1 MEELFKKR
9 KSMQLFRNS
18 CKSVEQYLN
27 IVNQDHSHLKLAT
40 RSPGAS
46 PCGAGRNNG
55 RTAEVSEHHGFG
67 NIGNT
72 RAAPGVSDALPM
84 DTTLSSPAG
93 STAVD
98 LGRRVR
104 AARLAHDLTLDTASR
119 LCGVSRSTLS
129 KIENGNMSP
138 TFDVLQKIVVGLKI
152 DLGELFG
159 SVPKLNAGGRRAL
172 TRSGAG
178 QRHAYRGY
186 QMELLATDL
195 AHKAMLPFRI
205 RITAHSL
212 DAFDDWGRHEG
223 EEFLYVISGSVCL
236 YSELYAPTQLEA
248 GDSLYF
254 DSRTGH
260 AAISTSKEDAEVLWM
275 ATSATIPAAATQA
288 AAPKKT
294 ARSRAKTTDV

>member
-1 MEELFKKR
+1 
-9 KSMQLFRNS
+9 
-18 CKSVEQYLN
+18 
-27 IVNQDHSHLKLAT
+27 
-40 RSPGAS
+40 
-46 PCGAGRNNG
+46 
-55 RTAEVSEHHGFG
+55 
-67 NIGNT
+67 
-72 RAAPGVSDALPM
+72 M
-84 DTTLSSPAG
+84 DTLLNQPAG
-93 STAVD
+93 SSTAD

-104 AARLAHDLTLDTASR
+104 AARVAHDLTLDSASR
-119 LCGVSRSTLS
+119 RCGVSRSTLS
-129 KIENGNMSP
+129 KIENGLMSP

-152 DLGELFG
+152 DLVELFG
-159 SVPKLNAGGRRAL
+159 SVPGHNAGGRRAL
-172 TRSGAG
+172 TRRGAG

-223 EEFLYVISGSVCL
+223 EEFIYVISGSVCL
-236 YSELYAPTQLEA
+236 YSELYAPTELEA

-275 ATSATIPAAATQA
+275 ATHATAPGAVQEAELATKSA
-288 AAPKKT
+288 
-294 ARSRAKTTDV
+294 RAKSKPSAK

>member
-1 MEELFKKR
+1 
-9 KSMQLFRNS
+9 
-18 CKSVEQYLN
+18 
-27 IVNQDHSHLKLAT
+27 
-40 RSPGAS
+40 
-46 PCGAGRNNG
+46 
-55 RTAEVSEHHGFG
+55 
-67 NIGNT
+67 
-72 RAAPGVSDALPM
+72 M
-84 DTTLSSPAG
+84 DTTLNPSA
-93 STAVD
+93 STATTD

-104 AARLAHDLTLDTASR
+104 AARVAQDLTLDTASR

-129 KIENGNMSP
+129 KVENGLMSP
-138 TFDVLQKIVVGLKI
+138 TFDVLQKIVSGLRI
-152 DLGELFG
+152 DLAELFG
-159 SVPKLNAGGRRAL
+159 TTPKLNASGRRAL
-172 TRSGAG
+172 TRNGAG

-236 YSELYAPTQLEA
+236 YSELYAPTYLDA

-260 AAISTSKEDAEVLWM
+260 AAISTSEEDAEVLWM
-275 ATSATIPAAATQA
+275 ATSGHLPGSAPEAQA
-288 AAPKKT
+288 AAKPPRTK
-294 ARSRAKTTDV
+294 AKPSTD

>member
-1 MEELFKKR
+1 M
-9 KSMQLFRNS
+9 
-18 CKSVEQYLN
+18 
-27 IVNQDHSHLKLAT
+27 
-40 RSPGAS
+40 
-46 PCGAGRNNG
+46 
-55 RTAEVSEHHGFG
+55 
-67 NIGNT
+67 IGNKSLGGISLT
-72 RAAPGVSDALPM
+72 GEYRQFPTPPM
-84 DTTLSSPAG
+84 DSTLPPSATTTT
-93 STAVD
+93 TA

-104 AARLAHDLTLDTASR
+104 AARVVQDLTLDTASR

-129 KIENGNMSP
+129 KVENGLMSP
-138 TFDVLQKIVVGLKI
+138 TFDVLQKIVGGLRI
-152 DLGELFG
+152 DLAELFG
-159 SVPKLNAGGRRAL
+159 TPPRLNAGGRRAL
-172 TRSGAG
+172 TRNGAG

-236 YSELYAPTQLEA
+236 YSELYAPTYLEA

-260 AAISTSKEDAEVLWM
+260 AAISTSEQDAEVLWM
-275 ATSATIPAAATQA
+275 ATNAHLPGV
-288 AAPKKT
+288 APDAPVTSK
-294 ARSRAKTTDV
+294 SRAKAKLPAI

>member
-1 MEELFKKR
+1 
-9 KSMQLFRNS
+9 
-18 CKSVEQYLN
+18 
-27 IVNQDHSHLKLAT
+27 
-40 RSPGAS
+40 
-46 PCGAGRNNG
+46 
-55 RTAEVSEHHGFG
+55 
-67 NIGNT
+67 
-72 RAAPGVSDALPM
+72 M
-84 DTTLSSPAG
+84 DTLLNQPAG
-93 STAVD
+93 SSTAD

-104 AARLAHDLTLDTASR
+104 AARVAHDLTLDTASR
-119 LCGVSRSTLS
+119 VCGVSRSTLS
-129 KIENGNMSP
+129 KIENGLMSP

-152 DLGELFG
+152 DLVELFG
-159 SVPKLNAGGRRAL
+159 SVPGHNTGGRRAL
-172 TRSGAG
+172 TRRGAG

-205 RITAHSL
+205 RITAHLL

-275 ATSATIPAAATQA
+275 ATHATTPGATHQVQPATKPARTKSKLSA
-288 AAPKKT
+288 K
-294 ARSRAKTTDV
+294 

>member
-1 MEELFKKR
+1 MR
-9 KSMQLFRNS
+9 GPPA
-18 CKSVEQYLN
+18 
-27 IVNQDHSHLKLAT
+27 LA
-40 RSPGAS
+40 
-46 PCGAGRNNG
+46 
-55 RTAEVSEHHGFG
+55 VSLP
-67 NIGNT
+67 T
-72 RAAPGVSDALPM
+72 SPM
-84 DTTLSSPAG
+84 DTTLNPSASPA
-93 STAVD
+93 TTD

-104 AARLAHDLTLDTASR
+104 AARVAQDLTLDTASR

-129 KIENGNMSP
+129 KVENGLMSP
-138 TFDVLQKIVVGLKI
+138 TFDVLQKIVGGLRI
-152 DLGELFG
+152 DLAELFG
-159 SVPKLNAGGRRAL
+159 TTPKLNAGGRRAL

-236 YSELYAPTQLEA
+236 YSELYAPTYLEA

-260 AAISTSKEDAEVLWM
+260 AAISTSEEDAEVLWM
-275 ATSATIPAAATQA
+275 ATSARLAGVVPEGK
-288 AAPKKT
+288 PVSKVP
-294 ARSRAKTTDV
+294 RAKAKLPAR

>member
-1 MEELFKKR
+1 MDAPHP
-9 KSMQLFRNS
+9 Q
-18 CKSVEQYLN
+18 
-27 IVNQDHSHLKLAT
+27 
-40 RSPGAS
+40 SP
-46 PCGAGRNNG
+46 
-55 RTAEVSEHHGFG
+55 T
-67 NIGNT
+67 
-72 RAAPGVSDALPM
+72 
-84 DTTLSSPAG
+84 
-93 STAVD
+93 STSAD

-104 AARLAHDLTLDTASR
+104 TARRAHDLTLDTASR

-129 KIENGNMSP
+129 KIENGLMSP

-159 SVPKLNAGGRRAL
+159 STPKANAGGRRAL
-172 TRSGAG
+172 TRKDAG

-223 EEFLYVISGSVCL
+223 EEFLYVLSGSVCL
-236 YSELYAPTQLEA
+236 YSELYAPTYLET

-260 AAISTSKEDAEVLWM
+260 AAISTSDEDAEVLWM
-275 ATSATIPAAATQA
+275 ATSVIGDNAEHTVPTAAQAATRPQRQ
-288 AAPKKT
+288 KT
-294 ARSRAKTTDV
+294 KPSA

>member
-1 MEELFKKR
+1 MDAPL
-9 KSMQLFRNS
+9 NS
-18 CKSVEQYLN
+18 S
-27 IVNQDHSHLKLAT
+27 
-40 RSPGAS
+40 
-46 PCGAGRNNG
+46 
-55 RTAEVSEHHGFG
+55 
-67 NIGNT
+67 
-72 RAAPGVSDALPM
+72 SDAA
-84 DTTLSSPAG
+84 SAN
-93 STAVD
+93 

-104 AARLAHDLTLDTASR
+104 NARLAEDLTLDAASR

-129 KIENGNMSP
+129 KIENGLMSP
-138 TFDVLQKIVVGLKI
+138 TFDVLQKIVMGLKI

-159 SVPKLNAGGRRAL
+159 SAPKLNAGGRRAL
-172 TRSGAG
+172 TRRDAG

-195 AHKAMLPFRI
+195 AHKTMLPFRI

-223 EEFLYVISGSVCL
+223 EEFLYVLSGSVCL
-236 YSELYAPTQLEA
+236 HSELYAPTQLEA

-275 ATSATIPAAATQA
+275 ATSIAGYRPPPATATAAM
-288 AAPKKT
+288 AAPANKPPPARQKS
-294 ARSRAKTTDV
+294 RSRA